1 MCGTFSLIFVMNF
14 TLILK
19 LKREIMNKLKTL
31 IAASFC
37 LTIFSFNANA
47 EFGVGVAGQFINIDA
62 DGSEKPSV
70 NPNSA
75 RDTESASVDNKAF
88 IASVFAEYASD
99 SFTIGFEHV
108 PGSADVSDD
117 VKTRK
122 DTETSVSGDATANS
136 DEREFKAQAEIENF
150 NIIYAEVPFYNGLY
164 ARLGY
169 AELDVNTQEVA
180 SSNGGNYGNT
190 TLDGINYGVGY
201 KSGNWK
207 FAYEITDFDELSLT
221 STNNSANSGTNTIT
235 ADLDTWAL
243 KLSYGYY
250 F

>member
-1 MCGTFSLIFVMNF
+1 
-14 TLILK
+14 
-19 LKREIMNKLKTL
+19 MNKFKTL
-31 IAASFC
+31 VAAIFC

-47 EFGVGVAGQFINIDA
+47 EFGVGLTGQYINVEA

-75 RDTESASVDNKAF
+75 RDTESASVDNAVF
-88 IASVFAEYASD
+88 IASIFAEYVSD
-99 SFTIGFEHV
+99 SFTLGLEHV

-117 VKTRK
+117 VKTRQ
-122 DTETSVSGDATANS
+122 DTEKSVSGDATENS
-136 DEREFKAQAEIENF
+136 DTRDFKAQAEIENF
-150 NIIYAEVPFYNGLY
+150 NILYAEYPFYGGLY

-169 AELDVNTQEVA
+169 AEVDVNTQEVA

-190 TLDGINYGVGY
+190 TLDGINYGIGY
-201 KSGNWK
+201 KTGNWK
-207 FAYEITDFDELSLT
+207 LAYEITDFDDLSLT
-221 STNNSANSGTNTIT
+221 STGNSANSGTNTIT

>member
-1 MCGTFSLIFVMNF
+1 
-14 TLILK
+14 
-19 LKREIMNKLKTL
+19 MNKFKTL
-31 IAASFC
+31 IASVFC
-37 LTIFSFNANA
+37 LTIFGFNANA
-47 EFGVGVAGQFINIDA
+47 EYGVGITGQYINVEA

-75 RDTESASVDNKAF
+75 RDTESASVDNAAF
-88 IASVFAEYASD
+88 IASIFAEYATD
-99 SFTIGFEHV
+99 SFTLGFEHV

-117 VKTRK
+117 VKTRT
-122 DTETSVSGDATANS
+122 DTEKSVTDDDSQNTD
-136 DEREFKAQAEIENF
+136 DRVFKAQAEIENF
-150 NIIYAEVPFYNGLY
+150 NILYAEVPFYGGLY

-169 AELDVNTQEVA
+169 AEVDVNTQEVA

-201 KSGNWK
+201 KAGNWK
-207 FAYEITDFDELSLT
+207 VAYEITDFDDLSLT
-221 STNNSANSGTNTIT
+221 STGNSTDSGTNTIT

>member
-1 MCGTFSLIFVMNF
+1 
-14 TLILK
+14 
-19 LKREIMNKLKTL
+19 MNKIKTS
-31 IAASFC
+31 IAAIFC
-37 LTIFSFNANA
+37 LMFLSINANA
-47 EFGVGVAGQFINIDA
+47 EFGIGLTGQYIHVEA

-75 RDTESASVDNKAF
+75 RDTESASVDNEAF
-88 IASVFAEYASD
+88 IASIFAEYSSD
-99 SFTIGFEHV
+99 VFTLGFEHV

-117 VKTRK
+117 VKKRT
-122 DTETSVSGDATANS
+122 DTETSVSGNAAETDTQ
-136 DEREFKAQAEIENF
+136 REFKAQAEIENF

-169 AELDVNTQEVA
+169 AEVDVNTTEVA
-180 SSNGGNYGNT
+180 SGNGGNYGNA
-190 TLDGINYGVGY
+190 TLEGINYGVGY
-201 KSGNWK
+201 KTGNWK
-207 FAYEITDFDELSLT
+207 MAYEITDFDDLSLT

>member
-1 MCGTFSLIFVMNF
+1 
-14 TLILK
+14 
-19 LKREIMNKLKTL
+19 MNKFKTL
-31 IAASFC
+31 IASIFC

-47 EFGVGVAGQFINIDA
+47 DFGVGLTGQIIKIEA

-70 NPNSA
+70 NPNSTSND
-75 RDTESASVDNKAF
+75 RDASVSNDAL
-88 IASVFAEYASD
+88 IASVFAEYSTD
-99 SFTIGFEHV
+99 LVTLGFEHV
-108 PGSADVSDD
+108 PGSADVSSD
-117 VKTRK
+117 VKTRS
-122 DTETSVSGDATANS
+122 DLETSVSGDATANT
-136 DEREFKAQAEIENF
+136 DTRVFKAQAEIENF

-169 AELDVNTQEVA
+169 AEVDVNTQEVV
-180 SSNGGNYGNT
+180 SGNGGNYGNT
-190 TLDGINYGVGY
+190 TLDGVNYGVGY

-207 FAYEITDFDELSLT
+207 VAYEITDFDTLSLT

-235 ADLDTWAL
+235 ADLDTWAV